1 MRRKRGVAPSSIR
14 NLQRLQLQMGTSQY
28 PTGPPQIYYVIKVVG
43 STSRTPRH
51 PSDPPEI
58 SRKSSSSIPS
68 KPDGEKE
75 MEGSEGCGFKGGV
88 NVSLIHFVVE
98 LNEVSD
104 FEKWMKSFH
113 YPPSSLIFLSLFLN
127 FVSHSTFIFH
137 GMASSIHMVTY
148 KGWMPFELPPFFFI
162 FKFKIMLP
170 LFIFIFQFPFNKYN
184 NLYLLKSFF
193 FYNIS

>member
-1 MRRKRGVAPSSIR
+1 MRRKRGVAPSSIL

-58 SRKSSSSIPS
+58 SRKSSSRIPS

-104 FEKWMKSFH
+104 FEKWMKRFH

-137 GMASSIHMVTY
+137 SMASSIHMVTY
-148 KGWMPFELPPFFFI
+148 KGWMPFELPPFF
-162 FKFKIMLP
+162 
-170 LFIFIFQFPFNKYN
+170 LFSNLKLCFHY
-184 NLYLLKSFF
+184 LYLFF
-193 FYNIS
+193 NFLSINIIIYIY